1 VDKSPRRVPGT
12 AALSS
17 CHEIK
22 LRVAVILAGSAVVY
36 INVAPANLWPGD
48 LVGKL
53 SGSDCNH
60 SNHSDA
66 DGHWFVRRVP
76 RASISSSSSIRQQLS
91 QTHLGRELL
100 INKRSQ
106 NSY

>member
-1 VDKSPRRVPGT
+1 MDKSPRQVPGT

-48 LVGKL
+48 LVGKR

-66 DGHWFVRRVP
+66 DGLWFVRRVP
-76 RASISSSSSIRQQLS
+76 RVSISSSSSIRQQLS
-91 QTHLGRELL
+91 QTHLGKR
-100 INKRSQ
+100 ITNK
-106 NSY
+106 